1 MMEKEVLTENTDKK
15 DFITF
20 AKERI
25 GLLPIE
31 VKVKKL
37 DEKAVIPTYAHNGD
51 VGMDMTAIS
60 VEYDEEKDMYIYHTG
75 LAFESEYNI
84 GQFLFP
90 RSSNRKTDA
99 YLCNSVGIADS
110 AIYRG
115 EILFCYKNRDSLETI
130 ANLEAMKQFIFSLQ
144 MTSMMDKGGS
154 ISEHIKI
161 STELYDKVKEDVK
174 ERARNLEFAPYKVGD
189 KIGQMVFMPHPT
201 VKLRECENLSETV
214 RGENGFGST
223 GN

>member
-1 MMEKEVLTENTDKK
+1 MKKEIEQNSDKK
-15 DFITF
+15 DFMMF

-25 GLLPIE
+25 GLIPME
-31 VKVKKL
+31 VKFKKL
-37 DEKAVIPTYAHNGD
+37 HENAIIPSYAHNGD

-60 VEYDEEKDMYIYHTG
+60 VEYDEEHDMYLYHTG
-75 LAFESEYNI
+75 LSFESEYNI

-115 EILFCYKNRDSLETI
+115 EIIFCYKLRDSAETI
-130 ANLEAMKQFIFSLQ
+130 IEREAMKQFIFSLQ
-144 MTSMMDKGGS
+144 MSQMMDSTVNSGN
-154 ISEHIKI
+154 HIKYSI
-161 STELYDKVKEDVK
+161 ELYEKVKNDIREDIK
-174 ERARNLEFAPYKVGD
+174 NLKYAPYKVGD
-189 KIGQMVFMPHPT
+189 RIGQMVFMVHPT
-201 VKLRECENLSETV
+201 IKLREYNELSDSS
-214 RGENGFGST
+214 RGSNGFGST